1 MNGADD
7 PARIESAGARP
18 TLNGYARAQRGTY
31 VTYAPLREPMSA
43 TTVDAPRPA
52 RRIGALR
59 QLWPFL
65 KPHRALAIG
74 WLVFLGLSSG
84 STLVLPLAVRHM
96 IEQGFTSANSAA
108 INNTFLALFGVALVL
123 AVATAARYFCITLL
137 GERALASLRQQL
149 YAHVIR
155 LDIGFFERSRVG
167 ELTSRLGTDTE
178 VVQALI
184 GSGIS
189 VALRSAV
196 MLLGASGMMIWT
208 SPRLAGLTALVI
220 PAVML
225 PILVFGRRVQKLS
238 RDSQDRLADAAA
250 VANETLNAAPAV
262 KAYARET
269 VEGRRYA
276 SAISRALDSARKRI
290 GMRAL
295 LTAAVI
301 VLFFGAITLVLWAG
315 ARDVLTGTL
324 NAGVLGQFVLYAIF
338 AAGSVAGLSE
348 VWGDVLR
355 AAGAMERIGELFG
368 ERAEITSPAQ
378 PTHLPRP
385 IRGALHFEQVGFHYP
400 TRPDAPALHAFELT
414 IQPGETVALV
424 GPSGAGKST
433 VLALLLRFYDP
444 QSGRITLDG
453 VDLRA
458 MALPELRGAIALVPQ
473 ETVIFGGS
481 AADNIRFGRQDAS
494 DDEVREAA
502 RAAEAHEFIG
512 AMSEGYDAELGER
525 GVRLSGGQR
534 QRVAIARA
542 ILRDAP
548 LLLLDEATSALDAQS
563 EAAIQQALER
573 LEKGRTTLVIAHRL
587 ATVQRADRIV
597 VLDGGRI
604 VAQGTHESLLAEGG
618 LYAELA
624 RLQFVA

>member
-1 MNGADD
+1 MA
-7 PARIESAGARP
+7 
-18 TLNGYARAQRGTY
+18 
-31 VTYAPLREPMSA
+31 A
-43 TTVDAPRPA
+43 TSDKPRSA
-52 RRIGALR
+52 RRVGALR
-59 QLWPFL
+59 GLWPFL

-74 WLVFLGLSSG
+74 WLVFLGMSSG
-84 STLVLPLAVRHM
+84 ASLVLPLAFRH
-96 IEQGFTSANSAA
+96 IIDQGFGHSSNAV
-108 INNTFLALFGVALVL
+108 INETFIALFGVALVL

-137 GERALASLRQQL
+137 SERALASLRNTL
-149 YAHVIR
+149 YDQVIR
-155 LDIGFFERSRVG
+155 LDVGFFERSRVG
-167 ELTSRLGTDTE
+167 ELLSRLSADTE

-184 GSGIS
+184 GSGVS

-196 MLLGASGMMIWT
+196 MLVGAAIAMVWT
-208 SPRLAGLTALVI
+208 APSLAGLTALVI

-238 RDSQDRLADAAA
+238 RASQDRLADAAA
-250 VANETLNAAPAV
+250 IANETLNASTAV
-262 KAYARET
+262 KAYAREDI
-269 VEGRRYA
+269 ESSRYS
-276 SAISRALDSARKRI
+276 SAIFRALATARRRI
-290 GMRAL
+290 GMRSL
-295 LTAAVI
+295 LTMAVI
-301 VLFFGAITLVLWAG
+301 VLVFGAITLVLWAG
-315 ARDVLTGTL
+315 ARHVLAGTL
-324 NAGVLGQFVLYAIF
+324 DAGVLGQFVLYAVF

-355 AAGAMERIGELFG
+355 AAGAMERLGELLD
-368 ERAEITSPAQ
+368 ERPDIVEPAQ
-378 PTHLPRP
+378 PIALPRP
-385 IRGALHFEQVGFHYP
+385 ISGALRFEGVNFHYP
-400 TRPDAPALHAFELT
+400 TRPDTAALEDFTLDVR
-414 IQPGETVALV
+414 PGETVALV

-433 VLALLLRFYDP
+433 VFSLLLRFYDP
-444 QSGRITLDG
+444 QSGRISIDG
-453 VDLRA
+453 LDLRA
-458 MALPELRGAIALVPQ
+458 VTLANLRGAIALVPQ
-473 ETVIFGGS
+473 ETVIFSGS
-481 AADNIRFGRQDAS
+481 AADNIRFGREGAS
-494 DDEVREAA
+494 DEEVREAA
-502 RAAEAHEFIG
+502 RAAEADDFIS
-512 AMSEGYDAELGER
+512 ALNDGYEAEMGER

-534 QRVAIARA
+534 QRIAIARA

>member
-1 MNGADD
+1 
-7 PARIESAGARP
+7 
-18 TLNGYARAQRGTY
+18 
-31 VTYAPLREPMSA
+31 MSDAA
-43 TTVDAPRPA
+43 TDTPRPS
-52 RRIGALR
+52 RRLGALR
-59 QLWPFL
+59 GLWPFL

-84 STLVLPLAVRHM
+84 ASLTLPLAFRH
-96 IEQGFTSANSAA
+96 IIDKGFGHASQAA
-108 INNTFLALFGVALVL
+108 INETFIALFGVALVL

-137 GERALASLRQQL
+137 GERALASLRQTL
-149 YAHVIR
+149 YAQVIR
-155 LDIGFFERSRVG
+155 LDVAFFERSRVG
-167 ELTSRLGTDTE
+167 ELLSRLSADTE

-184 GSGIS
+184 GSGVS
-189 VALRSAV
+189 VALRSVV
-196 MLLGASGMMIWT
+196 MLLGASAMMVWT
-208 SPRLAGLTALVI
+208 APSLAGLTALVI

-238 RDSQDRLADAAA
+238 RASQDRLADAAA
-250 VANETLNAAPAV
+250 IANETLNASTAV
-262 KAYARET
+262 KAYARENIEST
-269 VEGRRYA
+269 RY
-276 SAISRALDSARKRI
+276 SHAILRALATARRRI

-295 LTAAVI
+295 LTMAVI
-301 VLFFGAITLVLWAG
+301 VLVFGAITLVLWAG
-315 ARDVLTGTL
+315 ARHVLTGTL
-324 NAGVLGQFVLYAIF
+324 DPGVLGQFVLYAVF

-355 AAGAMERIGELFG
+355 AAGAMERLGELLD
-368 ERAEITSPAQ
+368 ERPEIVAPAQ
-378 PTHLPRP
+378 PLALPRP
-385 IRGALHFEQVGFHYP
+385 ISGALRFDGVSFHYP
-400 TRPDAPALHAFELT
+400 SRPDAPALHDFTLDVR
-414 IQPGETVALV
+414 PGETVALV

-433 VLALLLRFYDP
+433 VFSLLLRFYDP
-444 QSGRITLDG
+444 QGGRISIDG
-453 VDLRA
+453 IDLRA
-458 MALPELRGAIALVPQ
+458 VTLDDLRGAIALVPQ
-473 ETVIFGGS
+473 ETVIFSGS
-481 AADNIRFGRQDAS
+481 AADNIRFGRDGAS
-494 DDEVREAA
+494 DEEVHDAA
-502 RAAEAHEFIG
+502 RAAEAHDFIS
-512 AMSEGYDAELGER
+512 ALHDGYQAEMGER

-534 QRVAIARA
+534 QRIAIARA

>member
-1 MNGADD
+1 MSD
-7 PARIESAGARP
+7 PTP
-18 TLNGYARAQRGTY
+18 TAK
-31 VTYAPLREPMSA
+31 
-43 TTVDAPRPA
+43 PA

-65 KPHRALAIG
+65 KPHKKLAIG
-74 WLVFLGLSSG
+74 WLVFLALSSG
-84 STLVLPLAVRHM
+84 STLVLPMAVRHM
-96 IEQGFTSANSAA
+96 IDQGFGAASMAA
-108 INNTFLALFGVALVL
+108 INRTFLGLFAVALVL
-123 AVATAARYFCITLL
+123 AFATAGRYFCITLL
-137 GERALASLRQQL
+137 GERALAALRQSL
-149 YAHVIR
+149 YGHVIR
-155 LDIGFFERSRVG
+155 LDVGFFERSRVG
-167 ELTSRLGTDTE
+167 ELISRLGTDTE

-196 MLLGASGMMIWT
+196 MLLGASAMMVWT

-238 RDSQDRLADAAA
+238 RASQDRLADAAA

-262 KAYARET
+262 KAYAREAI
-269 VEGRRYA
+269 ESRRYG
-276 SAISRALDSARKRI
+276 SAIDLALESARRRI
-290 GMRAL
+290 GMRSL

-315 ARDVLTGTL
+315 ARDVLAGTL
-324 NAGVLGQFVLYAIF
+324 DAGVLGQFVLYAIF

-355 AAGAMERIGELFG
+355 AAGAMERIGELFA
-368 ERAEITSPAQ
+368 ERAAITDPPQ
-378 PTHLPRP
+378 PLALPRP
-385 IRGALHFEQVGFHYP
+385 LSGALRFEHVGFHYP
-400 TRPDAPALHAFELT
+400 TRPDAPALHDFDLD
-414 IQPGETVALV
+414 IRPGETVALV

-433 VLALLLRFYDP
+433 VFALLLRFYDP
-444 QSGRITLDG
+444 QTGRITLDG
-453 VDLRA
+453 RDLRA
-458 MALPELRGAIALVPQ
+458 VTLADLRGAIALVPQ

-481 AADNIRFGRQDAS
+481 AADNIRFGRQSAG
-494 DDEVREAA
+494 DDEVRDAA
-502 RAAEAHEFIG
+502 RAAEADDFIG
-512 AMSEGYDAELGER
+512 ALAEGYDAELGER

-534 QRVAIARA
+534 QRIAIARA

-597 VLDGGRI
+597 VMDGGLI

>member
-1 MNGADD
+1 MSD
-7 PARIESAGARP
+7 
-18 TLNGYARAQRGTY
+18 
-31 VTYAPLREPMSA
+31 SA
-43 TTVDAPRPA
+43 TDKPRA
-52 RRIGALR
+52 RQIGALR
-59 QLWPFL
+59 LLWPFL

-84 STLVLPLAVRHM
+84 AT
-96 IEQGFTSANSAA
+96 
-108 INNTFLALFGVALVL
+108 LALPVALRYMINSFKAASVVVINETFVGLFAVALVI
-123 AVATAARYFCITLL
+123 AFATAARYFCIALL
-137 GERALASLRQQL
+137 GERALASLRETL

-155 LDIGFFERSRVG
+155 LDVGFFERTRVG
-167 ELTSRLGTDTE
+167 ELISRLGTDTE

-196 MLLGASGMMIWT
+196 MLLGCIVAMVWT
-208 SPRLAGLTALVI
+208 SPKLAGYTALVI
-220 PAVML
+220 PAVVL
-225 PILVFGRRVQKLS
+225 PILIFGRRVQKLS
-238 RDSQDRLADAAA
+238 RTSQDRLADAAA
-250 VANETLNAAPAV
+250 IANETLNAAPAV
-262 KAYARET
+262 KAYARED
-269 VEGRRYA
+269 VESERYG
-276 SAISRALDSARKRI
+276 SAIRRALSTARERI
-290 GMRAL
+290 GMRSG

-301 VLFFGAITLVLWAG
+301 VLVFGAISLVLWIG
-315 ARDVLTGTL
+315 AREVQAQMLDSGIL
-324 NAGVLGQFVLYAIF
+324 AQFFVYALL
-338 AAGSVAGLSE
+338 AAGSLAGLSE

-355 AAGAMERIGELFG
+355 AAGAMGRIGELFG
-368 ERAEITSPAQ
+368 EKADIASPAQ
-378 PTHLPRP
+378 PTGLPRP
-385 IRGALHFEQVGFHYP
+385 IRAALRFEHVAFNYP
-400 TRPDAPALHAFELT
+400 TRPDTPALHDFDLT
-414 IQPGETVALV
+414 IAPGETVALV

-453 VDLRA
+453 VDLRQLK
-458 MALPELRGAIALVPQ
+458 LPELRGAIALVPQ

-481 AADNIRFGRQDAS
+481 AADNIRFGRQSAS
-494 DDEVREAA
+494 DAEVRDAA
-502 RAAEAHEFIG
+502 RAAEAHEFISAIG
-512 AMSEGYDAELGER
+512 DGYDAALGER

-534 QRVAIARA
+534 QRIAIARA

-587 ATVQRADRIV
+587 ATVKRADRIV
-597 VLDGGRI
+597 VMDGGRI
-604 VAQGTHESLLAEGG
+604 VAQGTHDALLAEGG